1 MRIDTLMATKRA
13 TNLTLSCDTLE
24 AAKRL
29 KINLSQVCDDY
40 LREFVRREQE
50 RRWRDENAPFI
61 AAYNQTLEA
70 EGLPL
75 DEWRSF

>member
-1 MRIDTLMATKRA
+1 MPTKRA

-24 AAKRL
+24 VAKRL
-29 KINLSQVCDDY
+29 RINLSQVCDDY
-40 LREFVRREQE
+40 LRQFVREEQE
-50 RRWRDENAPFI
+50 RRWRQEHAGFV

-75 DEWRSF
+75 EEWRSF

>member
-1 MRIDTLMATKRA
+1 MPTKRA

-24 AAKRL
+24 VAKRL
-29 KINLSQVCDDY
+29 KINLSQVCDYY
-40 LREFVRREQE
+40 LRVFVRQEQE
-50 RRWRDENAPFI
+50 RRWRQESAAFV
-61 AAYNQTLEA
+61 AAYNRTLEA

>member
-1 MRIDTLMATKRA
+1 MHTDALMATKRA

-40 LREFVRREQE
+40 LREFVRQEQE
-50 RRWRDENAPFI
+50 RRWRQESAAFV
-61 AAYNQTLEA
+61 AAYNQTLEV

>member
-1 MRIDTLMATKRA
+1 MHIDTLMPTKRA

-24 AAKRL
+24 VAKRL
-29 KINLSQVCDDY
+29 RINLSQVCDDY
-40 LREFVRREQE
+40 LRQFVREAQE
-50 RRWRDENAPFI
+50 RRWRQESAAFV

-75 DEWRSF
+75 EEWRSF